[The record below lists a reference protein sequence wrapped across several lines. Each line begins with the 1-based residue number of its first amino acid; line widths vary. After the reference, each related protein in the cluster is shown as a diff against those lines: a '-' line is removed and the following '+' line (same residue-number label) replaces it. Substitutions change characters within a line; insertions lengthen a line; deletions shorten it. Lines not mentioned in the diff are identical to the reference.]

1 MAYFPDWMETLML
14 SFRLIIFVELQ
25 ARAVDH

>member
-14 SFRLIIFVELQ
+14 SFHLIIFVELQ